1 MTVAML
7 MNNTFRAAKR
17 QWEGRR
23 QRKLT
28 PLPLNILPQV
38 PSDIEIAVAQTP
50 KPVADI
56 AREIGV
62 QDDEIESYGKYKAK
76 IELSVL
82 ERLQDRK
89 DGKYIVVAG
98 ITPTP
103 LGEGK
108 STTTI
113 GLVQALGAHLQKTAI
128 ACVRQPSQGP
138 TFGVKGGAAGGG
150 YSQVIP
156 MTEFNLHLT
165 GDIHAV
171 TAANN
176 LLAAAIDARMF
187 HESTQS
193 DKALFNRL
201 CPPKKGVRSFAKPM
215 LKRLEKLGIT
225 KTNPADLTE
234 EEAARFAR
242 LDIDP
247 ATITWNR
254 VLDVNDRY
262 LRKVTVGQAPT
273 EKGFSR
279 ETAFDIA
286 VASEVMAVLAL
297 ATDVADMRERLGR
310 MVVASS
316 KNGDP
321 ITAEDIGCAG
331 AMAVLMKDA
340 IKPTLMQTLEGTPV
354 FVHAGPFA
362 NIAHGNSSIIADRIA
377 LKLAGIEEGD
387 SEDRN
392 GYVVTEAGFGADIG
406 MEKFC
411 NIKTRISGL
420 RPNAVVLVATIR
432 ALKMHG
438 GGPIVSPGKPLD
450 PVYSTENLELLEKG
464 CANLGKHI
472 ENAKKFGLKVVV
484 AINKFVFD
492 TEAEMKLVQDFALQ
506 AGADYAV
513 PANHWAKGGEGAVE
527 LAQAV
532 VDACKDESQ
541 FKFLYDVEKPL
552 EEKMA
557 IIAKEMYGADGVEL
571 SAEAKAEVERY
582 ERQGYSNLPICM
594 AKTALSLSDDPSRK
608 GVPTG
613 FTLPI
618 RNVRLSAGASF
629 VYPLVGDM
637 STMPGLTTRPGF
649 YDIDLDP
656 ETGDI
661 LGLF

>member
-1 MTVAML
+1 
-7 MNNTFRAAKR
+7 
-17 QWEGRR
+17 
-23 QRKLT
+23 
-28 PLPLNILPQV
+28 
-38 PSDIEIAVAQTP
+38 
-50 KPVADI
+50 
-56 AREIGV
+56 
-62 QDDEIESYGKYKAK
+62 
-76 IELSVL
+76 
-82 ERLQDRK
+82 
-89 DGKYIVVAG
+89 
-98 ITPTP
+98 
-103 LGEGK
+103 
-108 STTTI
+108 
-113 GLVQALGAHLQKTAI
+113 
-128 ACVRQPSQGP
+128 
-138 TFGVKGGAAGGG
+138 
-150 YSQVIP
+150 
-156 MTEFNLHLT
+156 
-165 GDIHAV
+165 
-171 TAANN
+171 
-176 LLAAAIDARMF
+176 
-187 HESTQS
+187 
-193 DKALFNRL
+193 
-201 CPPKKGVRSFAKPM
+201 
-215 LKRLEKLGIT
+215 
-225 KTNPADLTE
+225 
-234 EEAARFAR
+234 
-242 LDIDP
+242 
-247 ATITWNR
+247 
-254 VLDVNDRY
+254 
-262 LRKVTVGQAPT
+262 
-273 EKGFSR
+273 
-279 ETAFDIA
+279 
-286 VASEVMAVLAL
+286 
-297 ATDVADMRERLGR
+297 
-310 MVVASS
+310 
-316 KNGDP
+316 
-321 ITAEDIGCAG
+321 
-331 AMAVLMKDA
+331 
-340 IKPTLMQTLEGTPV
+340 
-354 FVHAGPFA
+354 
-362 NIAHGNSSIIADRIA
+362 
-377 LKLAGIEEGD
+377 
-387 SEDRN
+387 
-392 GYVVTEAGFGADIG
+392 

-438 GGPIVSPGKPLD
+438 GGPTVSPGKPLD

-513 PANHWAKGGEGAVE
+513 PANHWAKGGEGAVK